1 MAILFNEESSKFTL
15 QKKTR
20 IKSWLREVVVNE
32 GFKLGQITIIVS
44 DDKKLLELNKQ
55 FLSRDYLTDILT
67 FDYSEGNT
75 LSGDLFISLERII
88 ENAQAY
94 SVSNENEI
102 LRIIVHG
109 ILHLAGYKDN
119 SASEKSTMRKMEN
132 HYLQII
138 LDGS

>member
-1 MAILFNEESSKFTL
+1 M
-15 QKKTR
+15 
-20 IKSWLREVVVNE
+20 NE
-32 GFKLGQITIIVS
+32 GFKLGQIAIIVS